1 MNPIPIEPGRVVLSK
16 AGRDAGRAMV
26 VLSVV
31 GEYAML
37 ADGCLRTAEKPKRKK
52 MKHLSAKPVCIS
64 IIQEKL
70 TKCIPLLNAEIRAE
84 LENVGYGQPDPPPE
98 EG

>member
-1 MNPIPIEPGRVVLSK
+1 MNPISIEPGRVVLSR
-16 AGRDAGRAMV
+16 AGRDRGRALV
-26 VLSVV
+26 VLSVE
-31 GEYAML
+31 GEYATL
-37 ADGCLRTAEKPKRKK
+37 ADGRLRTVEKPKRKK
-52 MKHLSAKPVCIS
+52 MKHLSAKPVYIS

-70 TKCIPLLNAEIRAE
+70 AKCIPLMNAEIRAE